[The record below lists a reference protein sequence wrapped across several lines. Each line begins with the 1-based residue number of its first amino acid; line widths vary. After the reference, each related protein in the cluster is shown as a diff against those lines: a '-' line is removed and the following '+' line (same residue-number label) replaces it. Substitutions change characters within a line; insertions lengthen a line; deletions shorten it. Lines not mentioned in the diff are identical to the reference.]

1 MSLILTEII
10 EKLKREDE
18 IFVLELLEI
27 DSEMLVERF
36 SDLVEYKQNYLEG
49 LLDD

>member
-1 MSLILTEII
+1 M
-10 EKLKREDE
+10 EKLKREE
-18 IFVLELLEI
+18 ETLLLELLNI

-36 SDLVEYKQNYLEG
+36 SDIISEKAEFLEG